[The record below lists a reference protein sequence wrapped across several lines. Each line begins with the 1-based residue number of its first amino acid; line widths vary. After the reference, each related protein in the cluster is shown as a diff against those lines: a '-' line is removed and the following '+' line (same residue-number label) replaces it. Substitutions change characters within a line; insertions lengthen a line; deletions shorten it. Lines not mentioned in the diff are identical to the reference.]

1 MFQNDKGISVFREPR
16 QNGRHHFHAIM
27 VAKDKTSSRGML
39 SGAMLNMN
47 VKVDVRVADVGRGAD
62 PLHRIL
68 RYVMV
73 PTPNKLQVDNSP
85 CLTKGFEVPT
95 FSLEEAAKS
104 EKSLWNKAASADEVY
119 QYLVELLK
127 KRPPSKKWGS
137 FSVILGI
144 SLSRFLLLFLVGL
157 VVFFT
162 FVAFLAISSS
172 SFVGES
178 NVLVKIRTD

>member
-1 MFQNDKGISVFREPR
+1 
-16 QNGRHHFHAIM
+16 
-27 VAKDKTSSRGML
+27 ML

-127 KRPPSKKWGS
+127 KATPLQKMGLFFRYLRHL
-137 FSVILGI
+137 SVA
-144 SLSRFLLLFLVGL
+144 FPL
-157 VVFFT
+157 VVFGWVGRFFYFRGVFSH
-162 FVAFLAISSS
+162 FVVFFRWGIQ
-172 SFVGES
+172 
-178 NVLVKIRTD
+178 RTCKNTH